1 MCDVAFLAQAE
12 VRLSITIVF
21 CHCAS
26 SAMSLF
32 RDENGWRIYGPVE
45 TELTHPWLQRKQID
59 TVRKKFH
66 TTPYLKGW
74 VGGWLHVHDT
84 MQGMLWLSDEVYAV
98 RSKYTVC
105 IQRDPSAADEV

>member
-45 TELTHPWLQRKQID
+45 TELTNPWLLPKQIN
-59 TVRKKFH
+59 TVRKKYH
-66 TTPYLKGW
+66 TTPYLEGW
-74 VGGWLHVHDT
+74 VGGVAPRARHNARHALAI
-84 MQGMLWLSDEVYAV
+84 GRGLCCPIEVYRLHTT
-98 RSKYTVC
+98 RSVHC
-105 IQRDPSAADEV
+105 